1 MKCKYFLLLALAL
14 LLTGCA
20 AQKDVTS
27 TEPVVTTQTPA
38 ATVETT
44 EEAEMAATQPTLE
57 LEEGQMEYEKFRDMK
72 AAEQQ
77 AFLESFESLD
87 AFFEWYNRV
96 KEEYAAAHPAIEIGD
111 GVVDMGDLMD

>member
-1 MKCKYFLLLALAL
+1 MKYLLILALVL
-14 LLTGCA
+14 LLTGCTS
-20 AQKDVTS
+20 QTEVPTSEPEVT
-27 TEPVVTTQTPA
+27 VT
-38 ATVETT
+38 TVETT
-44 EEAEMAATQPTLE
+44 EAATQPATQPTLE
-57 LEEGQMEYEKFRDMK
+57 LQEGQMEYEKFRDMK

-96 KEEYAAAHPAIEIGD
+96 KEEYAAAHPSIEIGED